1 MTPANDTVT
10 RHVTANASFIEKSAN
25 IILGIYPVT
34 LALGPLE
41 YIRESVDSLY
51 RDDTD
56 EISLVIRVQND

>member
-41 YIRESVDSLY
+41 
-51 RDDTD
+51 
-56 EISLVIRVQND
+56 